1 MDSRTEK
8 RILKSLFAGEK
19 DITKILGY
27 NYEIEYY
34 EEDDVI
40 IANPCEAGD
49 LVYSNIEC
57 DDYRYT
63 HGGKVYRAVLEFI
76 KELDEAYRNLAAGK
90 Q

>member
-1 MDSRTEK
+1 MDNRTK
-8 RILKSLFAGEK
+8 RRILESLFAGE
-19 DITKILGY
+19 TASARILSY
-27 NYEIEYY
+27 RYEIEYY

-40 IANPCEAGD
+40 IASPLGAGD
-49 LVYSNIEC
+49 SVYSSIEY

-63 HGGKVYRAVLEFI
+63 HGGKVYRTVLEYI